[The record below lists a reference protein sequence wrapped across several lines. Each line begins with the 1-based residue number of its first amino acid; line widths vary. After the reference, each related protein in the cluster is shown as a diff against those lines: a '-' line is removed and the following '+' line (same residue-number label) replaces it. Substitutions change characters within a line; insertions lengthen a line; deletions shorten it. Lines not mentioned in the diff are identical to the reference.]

1 MLKRWLFIILGLLS
15 LTVGGIG
22 VVIPILPT
30 TPFVLLS
37 ALLFSVSSPKLAK
50 TLENN
55 HMFGPYITHYRNK
68 TGVPMRTKKEA
79 LIWLW
84 SSLGISAILIRRP
97 VVMLI
102 LLVVGIGVSSHILLL
117 KTQSEGMDLRQAVE
131 QEHAQKEQ
139 QQDA

>member
-79 LIWLW
+79 LVWLW
-84 SSLGISAILIRRP
+84 SSLSLSAILIRRP
-97 VVMLI
+97 FVLLI
-102 LLVVGIGVSSHILLL
+102 LLIVGISVSAHILLL
-117 KTQSEGMDLRQAVE
+117 KTRSERMNPSQPAE